1 MENSSL
7 VFGTSAIYLNMF
19 YLQLVESADAEWMDM
34 KGWCYGCDDVSFNF
48 LIVKYDIYSVIRL
61 L

>member
-7 VFGTSAIYLNMF
+7 VFGTSVIYLNMF

-34 KGWCYGCDDVSFNF
+34 KG
-48 LIVKYDIYSVIRL
+48 
-61 L
+61 

>member
-7 VFGTSAIYLNMF
+7 VFGTSVIYLNMF

-34 KGWCYGCDDVSFNF
+34 KGWHYGCDDVSFNF
-48 LIVKYDIYSVIRL
+48 LIVKYDIYSVIHL